1 MTNKNI
7 VILGAAAVVLGGVAW
22 YCNSGRTMRS
32 PSIVGESVLPAFD
45 VADVARIEIGGA
57 KKIQLVGDDKGW
69 KLQSLYGYPA
79 DVTKIRENLLK
90 LTELKVGQVA
100 NGKKIESPV
109 MIDIQDGSGK
119 SIAALP
125 IGGTHTSKPKGQA
138 AMYGGGGYPDGRYV
152 EYKGKTVLVKDTLD
166 AFDGDPKKWADT
178 RIASVTASDVVKVTF
193 KHGKEEVNL
202 SRADSKWTLAGLG
215 AKEELDTSKTYSLD
229 SALSYLD
236 FNDVADPK
244 KTDEE
249 LGFTTGAVYT
259 VTLKDGQSYTAKVGG
274 KNGSDRWV
282 RLSASFNAVGT
293 NATENAASK
302 KKVDEFNAKVGKWTY
317 AVSSYS
323 ADNMSKKRADLVKAK
338 EEPKKDEAKKP
349 AAKAESKPAAKA
361 EAKPAAKVEPKPVK
375 VEAKPAAKAEAKPA
389 AKVEAKPAAKAE
401 AKPAAKAD
409 AKKPAK

>member
-1 MTNKNI
+1 MTTKNL
-7 VILGAAAVVLGGVAW
+7 VVLGAAAVVLGGVAW
-22 YCNSGRTMRS
+22 YCNSGKTVRA
-32 PSIVGESVLPAFD
+32 PSIVGEKILPSFD

-57 KKIQLVGDDKGW
+57 KKVQLVADDKGW

-100 NGKKIESPV
+100 NGKKLASPATV
-109 MIDIQDGSGK
+109 DIQNAAGK
-119 SIAALP
+119 SLAALP
-125 IGGTHTSKPKGQA
+125 LGETHTSKPKGQA

-152 EYKGKTVLVKDTLD
+152 EYKGKTVLVKETLD
-166 AFDGDPKKWADT
+166 AFDGDPKKWVDT
-178 RIASVTASDVVKVTF
+178 RIASVSASDVKSVVF
-193 KHGKEEVNL
+193 EQGKEKVSL
-202 SRADSKWTLAGLG
+202 TRKDSTWTLAGLG
-215 AKEELDTSKTYSLD
+215 PKEELDTSKTYSLD

-236 FNDVADPK
+236 FTDVADPK
-244 KTDEE
+244 KSDAD
-249 LGFTTGAVYT
+249 LGFTTGCVYS
-259 VTLKDGQSYTAKVGG
+259 VTLKNGESYTAKVGG

-349 AAKAESKPAAKA
+349 AAKVES
-361 EAKPAAKVEPKPVK
+361 KPVK
-375 VEAKPAAKAEAKPA
+375 VEAKPAAKAEAKKS
-389 AKVEAKPAAKAE
+389 AK
-401 AKPAAKAD
+401 
-409 AKKPAK
+409 